1 MLTAQEVKNAKPR
14 ADGKIDKISD
24 SGGLQLHVMPT
35 GTKVWRLAYRFG
47 GKQKTLTIGKYPV
60 VTLSDARL
68 AREEA
73 KAKLRSQVDPVGVE
87 AAPEGGD
94 TFNEVADLWLQHL
107 KDEGKKPDTIKAR
120 IWQLKPLRAAI
131 GTKRCSEVRAREILA
146 CLKTIRE
153 TAPATAVRCRIVV
166 GQVFRYAVASD
177 VCEADPTTALK
188 GAMPTHKEKHHA
200 AAKTD
205 EEIKALLLSVQ
216 TYKGHVSTALA
227 LRLAPYV
234 FLRSNEIRNIRIEHI
249 DLERSTIR
257 LPAKI
262 MKGGKREHIVPL
274 SRQAKEIV
282 EQAMSLTDGTGLL
295 FSSSRGKDRPLSEN
309 TFTGAL
315 RRMGFGTS
323 DATFHGFRGTA
334 STLLHD
340 AFPGET
346 LVIEAQMSHIDSNK
360 SRGPYNSAEYL
371 DRRIEM
377 MQWYADKLDHIVQS

>member
-1 MLTAQEVKNAKPR
+1 MLTDQKVKNAKPT
-14 ADGKIDKISD
+14 DKIYKISD
-24 SGGLQLHVMPT
+24 SAGLQLHVMPT
-35 GTKVWRLAYRFG
+35 GTKVWRLAYRFD

-60 VTLSDARL
+60 VSLADARL

-73 KAKLRSQVDPVGVE
+73 KAKLRSQVDPVGGE

-205 EEIKALLLSVQ
+205 DEIKALLRAVE
-216 TYKGHVSTALA
+216 TYKGHTSTALA
-227 LRLAPYV
+227 LRLAPYI

-249 DLERSTIR
+249 DLEKNIIR

-262 MKGGKREHIVPL
+262 MKGGQREHIVPL
-274 SRQAKEIV
+274 SWQAKEIV
-282 EQAMSLTDGTGLL
+282 EQAISLTDGTGLL

-315 RRMGFGTS
+315 RRMGFSTS
-323 DATFHGFRGTA
+323 EATFHGFRGTA

-360 SRGPYNSAEYL
+360 SRGPYNSAEYM